1 MDKNFTQIKIA
12 TLNFNGEIFWSIN
25 IRPRLPEDLFNI
37 KRIKNIMLGKIKNGL
52 KYLLSENDF
61 DIIAVQEMLYS
72 PKETRDEIKAY
83 IETMGYDFI
92 YPNKL
97 SPCTHFSVG
106 FIVKKRNKISNLIIK
121 TDDDISNDDISK
133 NKKMLIT
140 FKVGKNNYKVLNV
153 HLTKHS
159 DKTNQS
165 LVKFLEGKND
175 TSIRILLGDFNA
187 YNKNQIE
194 GSNKLCENAE
204 LINNLISKDC
214 RTEFGEQENKNYT
227 FFVNGIWKKLDHI
240 FISKPSNIDI
250 IKIEEK
256 VENSVNFYSD
266 KNGFTD
272 HSMLTILV

>member
-1 MDKNFTQIKIA
+1 MDKNFTQLKIA

-121 TDDDISNDDISK
+121 TDYDISNDDISK

-194 GSNKLCENAE
+194 GSNKLCENAR
-204 LINNLISKDC
+204 L
-214 RTEFGEQENKNYT
+214 
-227 FFVNGIWKKLDHI
+227 
-240 FISKPSNIDI
+240 
-250 IKIEEK
+250 
-256 VENSVNFYSD
+256 
-266 KNGFTD
+266 
-272 HSMLTILV
+272 